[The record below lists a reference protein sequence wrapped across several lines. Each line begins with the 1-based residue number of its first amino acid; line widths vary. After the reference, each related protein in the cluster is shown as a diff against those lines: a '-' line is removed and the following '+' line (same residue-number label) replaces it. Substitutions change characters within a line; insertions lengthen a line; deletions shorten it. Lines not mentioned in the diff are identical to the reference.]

1 MKRSIRNL
9 GDPSGSCFGKDL
21 KQVGV
26 TNYKEGESMTFRE
39 SD

>member
-9 GDPSGSCFGKDL
+9 GDPAGSCFRKTL
-21 KQVGV
+21 KQVGF
-26 TNYKEGESMTFRE
+26 TNEKEVEPMAFRE